1 MLETALTALRRTV
14 SIMEKSQQTD
24 SAGRAAPTLLAH
36 LEQAF
41 GWSEGQAIDALGA
54 YMMST
59 EAGQALR
66 HELASSNRNRR
77 AA

>member
-1 MLETALTALRRTV
+1 MAKSREIYENGATAP
-14 SIMEKSQQTD
+14 D
-24 SAGRAAPTLLAH
+24 LLAH

-66 HELASSNRNRR
+66 RELPACNQSRR